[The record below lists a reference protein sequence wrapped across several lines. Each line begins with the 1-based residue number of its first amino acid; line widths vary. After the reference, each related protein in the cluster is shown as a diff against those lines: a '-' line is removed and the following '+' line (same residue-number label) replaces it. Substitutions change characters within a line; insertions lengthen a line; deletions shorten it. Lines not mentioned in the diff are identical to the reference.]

1 MAFAKT
7 DYLKEVEF
15 LTLYPNKEGDKTL
28 LATAITAEGYRVL
41 LYAPSVSTPMM
52 EMNSHQEYGEYCD
65 ARNIPIMKLS
75 GMRTLKIENTAY
87 LMKGRHNECETWYI
101 KVIYLDGPQSKPTV
115 KKEEVEKLFG
125 CQIDG

>member
-1 MAFAKT
+1 MAFMKT

-15 LTLYPNKEGDKTL
+15 LTLYPNEEGHKTL
-28 LATAITAEGYRVL
+28 LATAITTEGYRVL
-41 LYAPSVSTPMM
+41 LYAPSVSAPMIDVD
-52 EMNSHQEYGEYCD
+52 SRQEYEECCD
-65 ARNIPIMKLS
+65 ARNIPLMKLPY
-75 GMRTLKIENTAY
+75 MRTLKIENTAY

-125 CQIDG
+125 CHIDG

>member
-1 MAFAKT
+1 MAFTKT

-15 LTLYPNKEGDKTL
+15 LTLYPNEEGDKTL
-28 LATAITAEGYRVL
+28 LATAITTEGHRVL
-41 LYAPSVSTPMM
+41 LYAPSVSSPIM
-52 EMNSHQEYGEYCD
+52 EMNSRQEYEECYN
-65 ARNIPIMKLS
+65 ARNIPIMELP

-87 LMKGRHNECETWYI
+87 LMKGRHNEHETWYI
-101 KVIYLDGPQSKPTV
+101 KVVYLDGPQSKPLV

>member
-1 MAFAKT
+1 MAFTKT

-15 LTLYPNKEGDKTL
+15 LTLYPNEEGDKTL
-28 LATAITAEGYRVL
+28 LATAITTEGHRVL
-41 LYAPSVSTPMM
+41 LYAPSVSSPNMSM
-52 EMNSHQEYGEYCD
+52 DSCQEYEEYYD
-65 ARNIPIMKLS
+65 ARNIPIMKLP

-87 LMKGRHNECETWYI
+87 FMKNRHNENESWFI
-101 KVIYLDGPQSKPTV
+101 KVVYLDGPQSKPLV